1 MGKMVFDLGKGR
13 IKNLF
18 EFLDIFSLKKKIKKD
33 IPPGAGL
40 KIQIFCGVLRVTVN
54 IFEALRQV
62 YKQHF

>member
-1 MGKMVFDLGKGR
+1 MTWAKEESK
-13 IKNLF
+13 I
-18 EFLDIFSLKKKIKKD
+18 FLSFSTFLALKKNIKKD

-62 YKQHF
+62 NKQHF